1 METND
6 MTAFFN
12 FNEASLPDL
21 SEAIPDF
28 VVPESLIP
36 PTSGSCPSH
45 PGIHD
50 CLCHGFMIDSH
61 ISGPTLGNHKDAEFN
76 NDFSSWIPRYSKPEQ
91 ACDYCRSRQLEC
103 FKTFEG
109 QKSCSP
115 CNALF
120 RSCSFDE
127 AQQPEKRQRG
137 LLDTLDHV
145 PENECRELGGLT
157 GIKSLR
163 SLGHTLGT
171 DDGDWGS
178 RKSGVRFTLPQL
190 KALKSWMD
198 EHRDNPYPTEEEK
211 EELRNRTGL
220 KAVQISNW
228 LANARRRNKSK
239 RSSRCASPSLG
250 PSTSSLNAT
259 STAIDVPR
267 DLRVGPS
274 GKCWEV
280 MNPLER
286 WQVSPPE
293 NEAAPLT
300 AIVNAVRGAAS
311 PPESA
316 TRSTHNRHNHDSE
329 SSGCFSNA
337 ASLFRAPSTTSL
349 EERQSSHSTG
359 SLGSFG
365 SAWSHG
371 SRGSFNSF
379 GSFGSSQ
386 RERRRR
392 RRRPAARP
400 VQKTPQDAS
409 RIFQCTFCT
418 DTFKSKY
425 DWSRH
430 EKSLHLSLEKWI
442 CAPLGDVITCVE
454 TGRKKCVFC
463 DVLDPSPEHL
473 QNHNHDACEE
483 KGLDARTFYRK
494 DHLRQHLRLMH
505 GCKMTESME
514 SWKAEVTTIDS
525 RCGFC
530 GQTFTKWQ
538 DRNDHL
544 AKEFRNGA
552 KMKDWKGCRGLPP
565 QVAALVTSAMPPYLI
580 GEESTSVEPFSASNP
595 ASNLAA
601 MGNHHQLVG
610 NGDCPADSGQ
620 GSSITSPADAKLQS
634 ADSLILPNRPNQT
647 ISTCWEILTIRLGR
661 FAQEQLARG
670 APVSDDML
678 QREARLILYDSDDSW
693 NQTAADNPEWLTLF
707 KKAHGLDNSTSQ
719 NIDKRD
725 VLEDLGMLGD
735 FDLDELYGAGKK
747 WSPSKETIPEQ
758 ACFVNGAE
766 CLPFLANQGGV
777 HAAWGP
783 LSERLHTNLRT
794 QLLTTAAPSLDRV
807 NAITDGFTAASSLA
821 TRLRSSP
828 GTDENGIVAV
838 CTTDTRLTS
847 NGSSPMQLHHTAL
860 MDVGHLDAMDCMTDT
875 GFLTTY
881 MHF

>member
-1 METND
+1 
-6 MTAFFN
+6 
-12 FNEASLPDL
+12 
-21 SEAIPDF
+21 
-28 VVPESLIP
+28 
-36 PTSGSCPSH
+36 
-45 PGIHD
+45 
-50 CLCHGFMIDSH
+50 MINPH
-61 ISGPTLGNHKDAEFN
+61 ISGPTLGNHKDVEFN

-127 AQQPEKRQRG
+127 VQQPEKRQRG
-137 LLDTLDHV
+137 LLDTLDNV

-163 SLGHTLGT
+163 SLGHTLGN

-190 KALKSWMD
+190 KALKNWMD

-239 RSSRCASPSLG
+239 RNSRCASPSLG
-250 PSTSSLNAT
+250 SSTPTFNAA

-286 WQVSPPE
+286 WQHSPPE
-293 NEAAPLT
+293 NEPAPLT
-300 AIVNAVRGAAS
+300 AIVSAVHQYS
-311 PPESA
+311 PPES
-316 TRSTHNRHNHDSE
+316 TSRSTQNRLNHDSE

-359 SLGSFG
+359 SFGSFG

-400 VQKTPQDAS
+400 VQKTSQDAS

-463 DVLDPSPEHL
+463 NALDPSSEHL

-505 GCKMTESME
+505 GCKMTDSMD
-514 SWKAEVTTIDS
+514 SWKAEVTTVDS

-530 GQTFTKWQ
+530 GQRFTKWQ

-552 KMKDWKGCRGLPP
+552 KMKDWRGCRGLS
-565 QVAALVTSAMPPYLI
+565 AEIHALVTSAMPPYLI
-580 GEESTSVEPFSASNP
+580 GEESTSVDPFSASNP
-595 ASNLAA
+595 ASNPAS
-601 MGNHHQLVG
+601 MGNQHQLLG
-610 NGDCPADSGQ
+610 MSATHEDCPVDSGQ
-620 GSSITSPADAKLQS
+620 GSSTTSPTGAELQPAD
-634 ADSLILPNRPNQT
+634 ILAMPNRPNQT
-647 ISTCWEILTIRLGR
+647 VATCWEILTIRLGR
-661 FAQEQLARG
+661 FAQEQLVKG
-670 APVSDDML
+670 TPVSDDML
-678 QREARLILYDSDDSW
+678 QREARLILYDNDDSW

-707 KKAHGLDNSTSQ
+707 KKAHGLDNSQ
-719 NIDKRD
+719 NVDKRD

-735 FDLDELYGAGKK
+735 FDLDELYGTGKK
-747 WSPSKETIPEQ
+747 WSATKETIPEQ
-758 ACFVNGAE
+758 ACFVNGGE
-766 CLPFLANQGGV
+766 CLPFLANQAGV
-777 HAAWGP
+777 LAAWGP
-783 LSERLHTNLRT
+783 GAVGNEPVSVSMIDTPL
-794 QLLTTAAPSLDRV
+794 
-807 NAITDGFTAASSLA
+807 ITSG
-821 TRLRSSP
+821 
-828 GTDENGIVAV
+828 
-838 CTTDTRLTS
+838 
-847 NGSSPMQLHHTAL
+847 GSSSASHTAL
-860 MDVGHLDAMDCMTDT
+860 MDVGHFDAMDCITDT

>member
-300 AIVNAVRGAAS
+300 AIVNA
-311 PPESA
+311 
-316 TRSTHNRHNHDSE
+316 
-329 SSGCFSNA
+329 
-337 ASLFRAPSTTSL
+337 
-349 EERQSSHSTG
+349 
-359 SLGSFG
+359 
-365 SAWSHG
+365 
-371 SRGSFNSF
+371 
-379 GSFGSSQ
+379 
-386 RERRRR
+386 
-392 RRRPAARP
+392 
-400 VQKTPQDAS
+400 
-409 RIFQCTFCT
+409 CTFCT